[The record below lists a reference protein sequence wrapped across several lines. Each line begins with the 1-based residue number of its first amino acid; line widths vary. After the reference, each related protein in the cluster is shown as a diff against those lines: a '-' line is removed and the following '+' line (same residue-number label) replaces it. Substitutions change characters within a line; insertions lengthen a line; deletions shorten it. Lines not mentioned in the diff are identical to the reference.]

1 MANDFESLK
10 QQALLIKNEVE
21 DGANTAERVG
31 GILDGILDL
40 NLNSTAEYN
49 VSKFH
54 PNSGIN
60 GSNKY
65 TLETAIAQVP
75 SKYRSIGIKCAF
87 VNEDG
92 EGETWEYKAGSWGVG
107 NFLQVGYK
115 KINDLD
121 TDNTIQS
128 IIQGTRLFSD
138 LYITG
143 FISNDGTLN
152 SSGVLKR
159 TGYLPIK
166 LLKGLKLKN
175 VKQFKYLSNAFY
187 DASKKFLGTKNT
199 ISPDYILDFSDEVLA
214 EFPGAEYVA
223 ISSGIEITVQQN
235 LIEFEK
241 QQSEKNTE
249 LDNKINSNTDS
260 IGEINLDKL
269 PNKANSIL
277 KGNRLEGT
285 DWETGYLANGD
296 INTSNPSFITT
307 GYIPVEEGTFLIS
320 YTGADFER
328 TYFYGNNKE
337 KIRQISV
344 DEDCTKLVEANIL
357 IYKVVI
363 PKDVRFL
370 RISFLASLPLNITM
384 QSMFIFKDESDVKVP
399 YANYLKDYVAYENVI
414 NRPNMQLSDNLFN
427 KDELIEGAYYNNGY
441 IPNNNSQYIAT
452 KNIYVKPNT
461 KYWYIQG
468 NTQLMPLDYC
478 FVLNNEQVVI
488 GALKDYKNEDGSITT
503 PEGAYIVRLSFP
515 KRDATYIHFGE
526 VKAWVPYGIN
536 SNTYRITQSPFYG
549 LEATV
554 VGDSTTEGGQWA
566 LYVALAL
573 GMFLTVNSIG
583 GTQVGGNDNNAMCGD
598 NRISKINENSKVIIF
613 AGGAND
619 IDKRPIGTID
629 DEHTPNTFYGAYQL
643 MLDKAL
649 VRCPTARMVMAN
661 VIYNNSY
668 KESTAL
674 IREAIEAISKK
685 YHYPLI
691 DLLNNVGINEFNYK
705 QFSREQYESG
715 AWDNIHKQDT
725 GNKRIANVFIGGML
739 SQVGGMGG
747 FIENFV
753 VVPTPQYPEKAY
765 LTIKPTPSDAVV
777 TIDGEQVKSKLCLLN
792 TLISWSV
799 SKDGYTTQSGSETL
813 TYNDKTIDISLELEG

>member
-1 MANDFESLK
+1 M
-10 QQALLIKNEVE
+10 Q
-21 DGANTAERVG
+21 
-31 GILDGILDL
+31 
-40 NLNSTAEYN
+40 
-49 VSKFH
+49 
-54 PNSGIN
+54 
-60 GSNKY
+60 
-65 TLETAIAQVP
+65 
-75 SKYRSIGIKCAF
+75 
-87 VNEDG
+87 
-92 EGETWEYKAGSWGVG
+92 
-107 NFLQVGYK
+107 
-115 KINDLD
+115 
-121 TDNTIQS
+121 
-128 IIQGTRLFSD
+128 
-138 LYITG
+138 
-143 FISNDGTLN
+143 
-152 SSGVLKR
+152 
-159 TGYLPIK
+159 
-166 LLKGLKLKN
+166 
-175 VKQFKYLSNAFY
+175 
-187 DASKKFLGTKNT
+187 
-199 ISPDYILDFSDEVLA
+199 
-214 EFPGAEYVA
+214 AEYVA
-223 ISSGIEITVQQN
+223 ISSNIEVTVQQN

-249 LDNKINSNTDS
+249 LDNKISSNSDS

-269 PNKANSIL
+269 PNKANSTL

-285 DWETGYLANGD
+285 DWETGYLNNGD
-296 INTSNPSFITT
+296 INTGNPSFITT

-320 YTGADFER
+320 YIGRDFGR
-328 TYFYGNNKE
+328 TYFYGKNKE

-344 DEDCTKLVEANIL
+344 DEDCTKLVEDNIL

-370 RISFLASLPLNITM
+370 RISFIASLPLSTNM

-399 YANYLKDYVAYENVI
+399 YASYLKEYVDYENVI
-414 NRPNMQLSDNLFN
+414 NRPNIQLSDNLFN
-427 KDELIEGAYYNNGY
+427 KDDLIENVYYSNGY
-441 IPNNNSQYIAT
+441 IPGKNALYDAT
-452 KNIYVKPNT
+452 KNIYIKPNT
-461 KYWYIQG
+461 KYWYIQE

-515 KRDATYIHFGE
+515 KRDTTYIHFGE
-526 VKAWVPYGIN
+526 VKAWVPYGITA
-536 SNTYRITQSPFYG
+536 NTYRITQSPFYG

-583 GTQVGGNDNNAMCGD
+583 GTQVGGNNGNAMCGD

-619 IDKRPIGTID
+619 IDKRPIGTIN

-649 VRCPTARMVMAN
+649 AKCPTARMVMAN

-705 QFSREQYESG
+705 QFSREQYETG
-715 AWDNIHKQDT
+715 NWDNIHKNDI
-725 GNKRIANVFIGGML
+725 GNKRLANVFIGGML
-739 SQVGGMGG
+739 SQVAGLGG

-753 VVPTPQYPEKAY
+753 VVPTPEYTEKSY
-765 LTIKPTPSDAVV
+765 LTINPTPSDAIVN
-777 TIDGEQVKSKLCLLN
+777 IGGEEVKTKLVELN
-792 TLISWSV
+792 TPIKWSV
-799 SKDGYTTQSGSETL
+799 SKSGYVTKSGTETL
-813 TYNDKTIDISLELEG
+813 TYNDLTIDISLELEVE